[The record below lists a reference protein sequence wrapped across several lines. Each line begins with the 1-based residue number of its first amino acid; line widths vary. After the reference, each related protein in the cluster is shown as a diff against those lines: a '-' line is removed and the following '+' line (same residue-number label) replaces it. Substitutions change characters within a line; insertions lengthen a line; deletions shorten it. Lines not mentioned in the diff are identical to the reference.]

1 MVNYDPFAIDGDPI
15 DQAEQGERLA
25 PNQYQDKHSEQFAEL
40 VHQFKRAICDAYMRT
55 RHFSVTETSYIL
67 NPTPIQ
73 GYPAIPVVLN
83 PIEVSRPAADG
94 SGGGILLSGQAPQH
108 PNAYAAV
115 FSRLC
120 ARIDLALEGHYSLPT
135 YADVSAVRSTTIDWA
150 KKLIADSNQNPDS
163 LPSWIETA
171 KNRLSESKSQT
182 LTRVA
187 NDMLGG
193 LKPAISILAEA
204 SYACVSLIN
213 LNAHSIN
220 VLRSETRSAIS
231 SAIEACNNIT
241 AQQTKCA
248 LNFAITLLK
257 VADKARDIMKGDL
270 GATADVLGQI
280 RDWLTVDSVED
291 SLNAFVYTDENIIVE
306 FENAIAKIDENF
318 RLAEEA
324 IQKAYIAISDTLSER
339 YGSGDLTIDDQA
351 DYASY
356 RTQILSVDHEMLEQ
370 VYNGDLLEIVSH
382 LNNIKEDTY
391 RSNYTAAFARWH
403 SLGVSPSGPSNSFY
417 NVVEGI
423 RLSVQRLSESC
434 ECIAAGLQRFYSEM
448 KSTETDSADNIRKIT
463 DAMQGTTKT
472 IPEFA

>member
-1 MVNYDPFAIDGDPI
+1 MASYDPFTIDGDPI
-15 DQAEQGERLA
+15 DQAEQGVRLG
-25 PNQYQDKHSEQFAEL
+25 PNQYQDKHSEQFADL
-40 VHQFKRAICDAYMRT
+40 VHQFKRAICDAHMRS
-55 RHFSVTETSYIL
+55 RRFSVTETSYIL

-73 GYPAIPVVLN
+73 GYPAMPVTLK

-94 SGGGILLSGQAPQH
+94 SGGGILLSGQAPQQ
-108 PNAYAAV
+108 PNHYAAV
-115 FSRLC
+115 FSQLC

-163 LPSWIETA
+163 LPLWIETA
-171 KNRLSESKSQT
+171 KNRLSESNSQT
-182 LTRVA
+182 LKYVA

-213 LNAHSIN
+213 LNAHAIN

-248 LNFAITLLK
+248 LDFTITLLK
-257 VADKARDIMKGDL
+257 VADKAKDIMKGDL
-270 GATADVLGQI
+270 GVTADVLGQI
-280 RDWLTVDSVED
+280 RTWLTVDSVENP
-291 SLNAFVYTDENIIVE
+291 LNAFVYTDENIIVE

-318 RLAEEA
+318 RSAEES
-324 IQKAYIAISDTLSER
+324 IQNAYIAISDTLSER

-351 DYASY
+351 GYASS
-356 RTQILSVDHEMLEQ
+356 RTQVLSLDHEMLEQ
-370 VYNGDLLEIVSH
+370 VYNGDLMEIISH

-403 SLGVSPSGPSNSFY
+403 SLGVSPTGPSNSFY
-417 NVVEGI
+417 NVVEEI
-423 RLSVQRLSESC
+423 RLTLQRLSESC
-434 ECIAAGLQRFYSEM
+434 DGIAAGLQGFDSEM
-448 KSTETDSADNIRKIT
+448 KSTEIDSADSIRKIAE
-463 DAMQGTTKT
+463 AMQGATKT
-472 IPEFA
+472 IPKFA

>member
-1 MVNYDPFAIDGDPI
+1 MVNYDPFTIDGDPI
-15 DQAEQGERLA
+15 DQAEQGARLA

-40 VHQFKRAICDAYMRT
+40 VHQFKRAICDAHMRS
-55 RHFSVTETSYIL
+55 RRFSVTETSYIL
-67 NPTPIQ
+67 NPTPVQ
-73 GYPAIPVVLN
+73 DYPAMPVTLK
-83 PIEVSRPAADG
+83 PLEVSRPAADG
-94 SGGGILLSGQAPQH
+94 SGGGVVLSGHAPQH

-115 FSRLC
+115 FSRLR

-135 YADVSAVRSTTIDWA
+135 YADVNAVRSTTIDWA
-150 KKLIADSNQNPDS
+150 KKLIGDSNQNPDS

-171 KNRLSESKSQT
+171 KNRLSESHSQT
-182 LTRVA
+182 LTHVA

-220 VLRSETRSAIS
+220 VLRSETRSAIG
-231 SAIEACNNIT
+231 SAIAACNNIT

-248 LNFAITLLK
+248 LDFTITLLK

-280 RDWLTVDSVED
+280 RTWLTVDSVETL
-291 SLNAFVYTDENIIVE
+291 LNTFVYTDENIIVE

-318 RLAEEA
+318 RRAEES
-324 IQKAYIAISDTLSER
+324 IQNAYMAISDTLSER
-339 YGSGDLTIDDQA
+339 YSSGDLTIDDQVG
-351 DYASY
+351 YASS
-356 RTQILSVDHEMLEQ
+356 RTQVLSVDHEMLEQ
-370 VYNGDLLEIVSH
+370 VYNGDLLEIISH

-417 NVVEGI
+417 NVVEEI
-423 RLSVQRLSESC
+423 RLTLQRLSESC
-434 ECIAAGLQRFYSEM
+434 EGVAAGLQRFDSEM
-448 KSTETDSADNIRKIT
+448 KSTEIDSADNIRKIAE
-463 DAMQGTTKT
+463 AMQGATKT